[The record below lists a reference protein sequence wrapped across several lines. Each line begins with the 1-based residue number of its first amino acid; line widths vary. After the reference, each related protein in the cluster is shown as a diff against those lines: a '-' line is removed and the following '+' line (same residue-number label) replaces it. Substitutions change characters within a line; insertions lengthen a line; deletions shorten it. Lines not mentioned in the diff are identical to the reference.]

1 MTEDQGAS
9 ASKFFVADTTRLE
22 QSLSNSPLDELVL
35 SLCRNDQE
43 EDLEKLLD
51 EGQVDLSFVDGAGNS
66 AAHYA

>member
-1 MTEDQGAS
+1 M
-9 ASKFFVADTTRLE
+9 
-22 QSLSNSPLDELVL
+22 L

-51 EGQVDLSFVDGAGNS
+51 EGNVNLSFVDGAGNS